1 MNLFWGLKEN
11 NPGTSLSKKMTGVL
25 LLADETAL
33 LLNRTAIKDRCEGQ
47 LGVLRSKLLQAPAN
61 PVILEEVSA
70 GLTELR
76 RQMRLA
82 GYDLSMGK
90 YTLVFD
96 GFRHDDSIAGGFKRM
111 VLFTGRDEFFCK
123 TGDENHLTLA
133 GFLDRQINARPG
145 KQVVLEMHYL
155 WYKRTKTAVVLSGAA
170 TETAEDYELLKK
182 AGEADSLL
190 FLSRLKGFL

>member
-25 LLADETAL
+25 QLVNETSL
-33 LLNRTAIKDRCEGQ
+33 LLNRTAIKERFEGH
-47 LGVLRSKLLQAPAN
+47 LGVFRSKLLQAPAN
-61 PVILEEVSA
+61 PIILEEVSA

-90 YTLVFD
+90 YALVFD
-96 GFRHDDSIAGGFKRM
+96 GFRQDDSIVEGFKRL
-111 VLFTGRDEFFCK
+111 VLFIGKDEFFCK
-123 TGDENHLTLA
+123 TGDENHLRLA

-145 KQVVLEMHYL
+145 KQTVLEMHYL
-155 WYKRTKTAVVLSGAA
+155 WYKRTKTAIILSGAA

-190 FLSRLKGFL
+190 FLSRLKVFL